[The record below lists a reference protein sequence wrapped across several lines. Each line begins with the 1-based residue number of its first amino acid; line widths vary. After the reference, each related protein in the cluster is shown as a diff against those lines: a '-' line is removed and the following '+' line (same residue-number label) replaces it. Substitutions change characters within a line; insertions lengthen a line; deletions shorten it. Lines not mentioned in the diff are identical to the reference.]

1 MKGENSLKKGREKIL
16 LVMMT
21 LGWWSIF
28 YPELCFSEDIF
39 QPVQREERDA
49 VLNRQEGKYI
59 FRDSGEEVV
68 VTSRLWEWITE
79 QSGEQEKKEPPKE
92 EKTEMEIDYDK

>member
-1 MKGENSLKKGREKIL
+1 MKKGREKIL

-28 YPELCFSEDIF
+28 YPELCFSEDIC
-39 QPVQREERDA
+39 QPVQREEREA
-49 VLNRQEGKYI
+49 VPDWQDVKYI
-59 FRDSGEEVV
+59 FRGSGEEIV
-68 VTSRLWEWITE
+68 VTSRLWEWLTE
-79 QSGEQEKKEPPKE
+79 QGGDQEKKEPPKE

>member
-39 QPVQREERDA
+39 LPVQREERDA
-49 VLNRQEGKYI
+49 VL
-59 FRDSGEEVV
+59 DCGEEVV
-68 VTSRLWEWITE
+68 ETSRLWEWITE
-79 QSGEQEKKEPPKE
+79 QSGDQEKKEPPKE